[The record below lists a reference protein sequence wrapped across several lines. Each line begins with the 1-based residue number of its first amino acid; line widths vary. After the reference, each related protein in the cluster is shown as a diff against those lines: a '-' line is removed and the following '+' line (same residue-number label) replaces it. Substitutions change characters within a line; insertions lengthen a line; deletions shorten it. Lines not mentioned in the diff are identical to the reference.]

1 MIASSFHGNETPK
14 DCNATPTP
22 RCPISNQSG
31 ERRNNPSGAGILVYV
46 IKYLTIPTTRSIL
59 DWQREFLEG
68 CIPMIKR
75 ISAIVVIF
83 LCTSVAWAILGTT
96 IFSRT
101 DSAGASLYGRVASTW
116 GAPQEQGPPEI
127 KYVWQEMRAVTSDEN
142 GKKVT
147 HDEKRECSKLV
158 PLDSSHISGNLHLD
172 YRQKGLLWFST
183 YRVAFEG
190 EHAFRNPTANEQTF
204 EFRLPLPAKEAV
216 YDGLGMYLD
225 GKPLPLTIGGNEV
238 TARAVLP
245 AGAQGILKTTYR
257 SQGQRTWRYRFGK
270 GAAAGNDTGEGRQVS
285 QANDFHLVLRTDFSG
300 FDFPENSLSPIEK
313 RQIGNGWELQWDY
326 QNLISGF
333 DIALKMP
340 EKLQPGPLAGEISYF
355 APVSLF
361 FFFFMLF
368 ILSTLRGV
376 NLHPMNYF
384 FLAGAFFAFHL
395 LLAYLVDHISIHAA
409 FLCSSAV
416 SILLVV
422 TYLRL
427 VVNLRFAL
435 VDAGLSQLIYLV
447 LFSYAFF
454 FEGFTGL
461 AVTIGAIVTLFVVM
475 QMTGRIRWEEKFAR
489 RAPVP
494 LKV

>member
-1 MIASSFHGNETPK
+1 
-14 DCNATPTP
+14 
-22 RCPISNQSG
+22 
-31 ERRNNPSGAGILVYV
+31 
-46 IKYLTIPTTRSIL
+46 
-59 DWQREFLEG
+59 
-68 CIPMIKR
+68 MIKR
-75 ISAIVVIF
+75 IGAIVVIF

-101 DSAGASLYGRVASTW
+101 NSAGTSLYGRVASSW
-116 GAPQEQGPPEI
+116 GAPQEQVPPEI
-127 KYVWQEMRAVTSDEN
+127 KYVWQESRSVTAEEN

-147 HDEKRECSKLV
+147 REEMRDFSKHV
-158 PLDSSHISGNLHLD
+158 PLDSSRILGDFHVD

-183 YRVAFEG
+183 YRVMFEG
-190 EHAFRNPTANEQTF
+190 EYGFQNPTGSQQVF
-204 EFRLPLPAKEAV
+204 EFHLPLPAKEAV
-216 YDGLGMYLD
+216 YDGLALYLD

-238 TARAVLP
+238 AARTVVP
-245 AGAQGILKTTYR
+245 AGAQGTLKATYH
-257 SQGQRTWRYRFGK
+257 SQGQRSWRYRLG
-270 GAAAGNDTGEGRQVS
+270 GGGVPGNESSQVS
-285 QANDFHLVLRTDFSG
+285 QENDFHMVLRTDFGG
-300 FDFPENSLSPIEK
+300 FDFPENSLSPTEK
-313 RQIGNGWELQWDY
+313 RETGSGWELHWDY

-361 FFFFMLF
+361 FFFFIIF
-368 ILSTLRGV
+368 ILSTLRGID
-376 NLHPMNYF
+376 LHPMNYF
-384 FLAGAFFAFHL
+384 FLAGAFFSFHL
-395 LLAYLVDHISIHAA
+395 LLAYLADHISIHAA
-409 FLCSSAV
+409 FLISSAV

-461 AVTIGAIVTLFVVM
+461 TITVGAILSLFVVM
-475 QMTGRIRWEEKFAR
+475 QMTGRIRWDEKFVR
-489 RAPVP
+489 RAPAP
-494 LKV
+494 LHV